1 MKLKSDLA
9 NLLRGGLIGVA
20 EVIPGVSGGTVAL
33 VVGVYERII
42 RSGSSLVLSLASLI
56 GFRLKESR
64 QHAKAIEWR
73 FLLTLLFGMV
83 LALVG
88 VAALIEPLL
97 EGQPVLTRALFAGLI
112 FASIYVP
119 YKLAGKF
126 SVGDYLIAALAAGVA
141 FGLTSLPRLAEISPA
156 PWQILLGAALAICA
170 LVLPGVSGS
179 FLLLTLGL
187 YAPTLAAV
195 NDRNFGYLGLFLLG
209 AIFGLG
215 SFVLLLRYLLERKK
229 HLTMVVMTGLMAGSL
244 RALWPWQDEV
254 GSITTA
260 SNIFITGLVFF
271 VGVVLVAGLIAAQ
284 ARIDSKD

>member
-42 RSGSSLVLSLASLI
+42 RSGSSLVLALGSLI
-56 GFRLKESR
+56 RLRLEESR

-73 FLLTLLFGMV
+73 FLTTLLFGMV

-97 EGQPVLTRALFAGLI
+97 ESQPVLTRALFAGLI

-126 SVGDYLIAALAAGVA
+126 SVADYLLAALAAGVA

-156 PWQILLGAALAICA
+156 PWQIVLGAALAVCA

-195 NDRNFGYLGLFLLG
+195 NDRNLGYLGLFVLG

-271 VGVVLVAGLIAAQ
+271 VGVILVAGLIAAQ